1 MKVMKGIMLGTL
13 ITAGAVMLY
22 TESTKNNKTTAISNT
37 RIIGSNVIRFLIFHH
52 GFDR

>member
-22 TESTKNNKTTAISNT
+22 TESTKNNKKMLMKKGKKILKSM
-37 RIIGSNVIRFLIFHH
+37 GM
-52 GFDR
+52 